1 MKDTLSF
8 GVTHQQV
15 LSEFE
20 TKEKQDKKKPST
32 PVTPKEVVV
41 EDLEDEEM
49 GKLNDDDTVTGVGLE
64 DYVMLVGVVDQETAN
79 EYAGLDD
86 GGGSGDDDDD
96 GINRPTQLERQQRIA
111 KINDMAN
118 QITTDLKLLNKAEEY
133 NTSVKILTE
142 GLEASGDR
150 VKAAVNKVRT
160 LSTMFIRS
168 ISVLVS
174 KLIGRLSRTRIRL
187 SYMKTN
193 LNLSSDASASGGKF
207 KLPQSANMLSILGSV
222 PKNPLEI
229 INSVNKAMDY
239 FTSIHNEYGN
249 YVAAMKNAADAQNRT
264 EAVAC
269 VRGTVESIKGKF
281 NVRQDPQYEGRMVF
295 NQLPGGYKVIF
306 AVGDTFSTNSIQIA
320 RSAAP
325 NVNIEVGIPDK
336 QSTDK
341 LLVSLERAMGVI
353 DEYYRRTTNRLE
365 SDFKTAMRQAES
377 TIIRSDSLQ
386 TNDSVSA
393 ALSWYSDQHGRVFT
407 RALLLAISVINA
419 SMDYIGTAVKAGKL
433 NSGNEAYDSGLYTES
448 DMIDGLAN
456 GSLTT
461 TDFEDDVRLIRRS
474 LVSTTVRAVIVS
486 KLNNAAPDAIY
497 PVSSVGNTYVGLEE
511 LTNDTSGVML
521 SKLIDIESTI
531 SDVVKFAL
539 PSFIESTEGYFQR
552 DEHDVIVGGGDP
564 ISSEEVRALVLTT
577 DATLDYETLM
587 TNGYNLFKWVKSTL
601 QCISYDLQVFNEI
614 LDSEDISL
622 KAVVN
627 AVGSIH
633 QGSIETPT
641 LMGNYK
647 PTFVTIPYGDKEFST
662 IRLLKGDHS
671 ESVPDVDYRANMDD
685 LARLYSDLISLGDP
699 LYAATD
705 NIVEAITLVSNFVK
719 GINEAIRN
727 GHIDPRD
734 SFLVSNVYDSV
745 ALAMAK
751 IDGYFGMVVSITRQL
766 HRVTSALRGYIA
778 AGVDD
783 DNYGS

>member
-32 PVTPKEVVV
+32 PPTQKVEAV
-41 EDLEDEEM
+41 EDLEDDEM
-49 GKLNDDDTVTGVGLE
+49 DKLNDDENMAGVGLE
-64 DYVMLVGVVDQETAN
+64 DYVMLVGVVDQETAS

-86 GGGSGDDDDD
+86 GGGSGNDDDD
-96 GINRPTQLERQQRIA
+96 GVNRPTQAERLQRIT
-111 KINDMAN
+111 KINEMAN

-142 GLEASGDR
+142 GLESTGDR
-150 VKAAVNKVRT
+150 VKAAVNKVRM

-168 ISVLVS
+168 IGILVS

-249 YVAAMKNAADAQNRT
+249 YVAAMKNAADAQNRS

-269 VRGTVESIKGKF
+269 VRGTVESIKNKF
-281 NVRQDPQYEGRMVF
+281 NVRQDPQYEGREVF
-295 NQLPGGYKVIF
+295 NQLPGGYKAIF

-325 NVNIEVGIPDK
+325 NINLEVGVPDK

-341 LLVSLERAMGVI
+341 LLVTLERAMGVI

-365 SDFKTAMRQAES
+365 SDFKAAMRQAES
-377 TIIRSDSLQ
+377 TIVRSDSLQ

-393 ALSWYSDQHGRVFT
+393 ALAWYSDQHGRVFT

-419 SMDYIGTAVKAGKL
+419 SMDYIGSAVKASKL
-433 NSGNEAYDSGLYTES
+433 NSGNEAYDAGLYTEL
-448 DMIDGLAN
+448 DMVDGLAN

-461 TDFEDDVRLIRRS
+461 TDFNDDVRLVRKG
-474 LVSTTVRAVIVS
+474 LVSTSVRAVIVS
-486 KLNNAAPDAIY
+486 KLSNAEPDAIY
-497 PVSSVGNTYVGLEE
+497 PVSSVGNAYVGLEE
-511 LTNDTSGVML
+511 LVNDTSGVML
-521 SKLIDIESTI
+521 SRLIDIESTL
-531 SDVVKFAL
+531 SDIVNYTL
-539 PSFIESTEGYFQR
+539 PNFIEGTECYFNKDDR
-552 DEHDVIVGGGDP
+552 VIVGGGDVLSDKE
-564 ISSEEVRALVLTT
+564 IRALTVNT
-577 DATLDYETLM
+577 DSVLDYDTLM
-587 TNGYNLFKWVKSTL
+587 KNGYVLFNWVKTAL
-601 QCISYDLQVFNEI
+601 TIISHDLQSFNEV

-622 KAVVN
+622 KAITN
-627 AVGSIH
+627 AVSNIH
-633 QGSIETPT
+633 QSSIETPV

-647 PTFVTIPYGDKEFST
+647 PTFITIPFNGAEFNT
-662 IRLLKGDHS
+662 IRLLEGD
-671 ESVPDVDYRANMDD
+671 SVEAVPEVDYRANMDD
-685 LARLYSDLISLGDP
+685 LSRLHSDLLSLGDP

-705 NIVEAITLVSNFVK
+705 NIVEAVTLINKFVT
-719 GINEAIRN
+719 GINDAIRN

-734 SFLVSNVYDSV
+734 SVLVSNVYDSV
-745 ALAMAK
+745 ALATTK
-751 IDGYFGMVVSITRQL
+751 VDGYFGMVVCITKLL
-766 HRVTSALRGYIA
+766 HHVTSALRGYIA

-783 DNYGS
+783 DNYGE

>member
-49 GKLNDDDTVTGVGLE
+49 DKLNDDDTMTGVGLE

-86 GGGSGDDDDD
+86 GGGSGGDDDD
-96 GINRPTQLERQQRIA
+96 GVNRPTQLERQQRIT

-118 QITTDLKLLNKAEEY
+118 QITTDLNLLNKAEEH

-160 LSTMFIRS
+160 LSTLFIRS

-249 YVAAMKNAADAQNRT
+249 YVAAMKNAADAQSRT

-320 RSAAP
+320 RAAAP

-365 SDFKTAMRQAES
+365 SDFKAAMRQAES

-419 SMDYIGTAVKAGKL
+419 SMDYISAAVKAGKL
-433 NSGNEAYDSGLYTES
+433 SSGNEAYDSGLYTES
-448 DMIDGLAN
+448 DMVDGLAN

-461 TDFEDDVRLIRRS
+461 TDFNDDVRLIRKS
-474 LVSTTVRAVIVS
+474 LISTTVRSVIVS

-497 PVSSVGNTYVGLEE
+497 PVSSVGNAYVGLEE
-511 LTNDTSGVML
+511 LVNDTSGVML
-521 SKLIDIESTI
+521 SKLIDIESTL
-531 SDVVKFAL
+531 SDIVNFTL
-539 PSFIESTEGYFQR
+539 PSFIEGTEHYFNKDDR
-552 DEHDVIVGGGDP
+552 VIVGGGEP
-564 ISSEEVRALVLTT
+564 INTKEIIALTLPT
-577 DATLDYETLM
+577 DSVLDYDTLM
-587 TNGYNLFKWVKSTL
+587 ENGYNLFKWTKSAL
-601 QCISYDLQVFNEI
+601 ANISLDLQTFNEI

-622 KAVVN
+622 KAISN
-627 AVGSIH
+627 AVSNIH
-633 QGSIETPT
+633 QGTIETPT
-641 LMGNYK
+641 LTGNYK
-647 PTFVTIPYGDKEFST
+647 PTFVAIQFNDKEFNT
-662 IRLLKGDHS
+662 IRLLEGD
-671 ESVPDVDYRANMDD
+671 SVETVPEVDYRANMDD
-685 LARLYSDLISLGDP
+685 LTRLHSDLLSLGDP

-705 NIVEAITLVSNFVK
+705 NIVEAVVLITKFVK

-727 GHIDPRD
+727 GQIDPRD
-734 SFLVSNVYDSV
+734 SVLVSNVYDSV
-745 ALAMAK
+745 ALATTK
-751 IDGYFGMVVSITRQL
+751 IDGYFGMVVSITKHL
-766 HRVTSALRGYIA
+766 HHVTSALRGYIA

-783 DNYGS
+783 DNYGE